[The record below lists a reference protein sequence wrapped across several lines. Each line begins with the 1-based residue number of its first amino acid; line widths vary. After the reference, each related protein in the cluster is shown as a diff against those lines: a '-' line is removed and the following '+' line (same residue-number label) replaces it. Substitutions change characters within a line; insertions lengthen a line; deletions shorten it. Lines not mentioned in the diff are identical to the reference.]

1 MKKSD
6 ATYIIG
12 SIFSAMTA
20 FFYCCTMWF
29 SIRLPRYYPLQHSW
43 KWVNEK
49 GVPSQGWYG
58 MQAFAFLAAGVV
70 TLVVYFFL
78 KRGGTAIPSTALRA
92 GLAVF
97 SRAGSPCHTTLK
109 PAQTKILGVV
119 VTLIIVICMAYMLYH
134 EFDKWGIF

>member
-6 ATYIIG
+6 TTYIIG

-43 KWVNEK
+43 KWVNEE

-70 TLVVYFFL
+70 SFVVYFILPRLFAT
-78 KRGGTAIPSTALRA
+78 GGATEK
-92 GLAVF
+92 
-97 SRAGSPCHTTLK
+97 TLK

-119 VTLIIVICMAYMLYH
+119 ATLIIVICMAYMLYH
-134 EFDKWGIF
+134 EFDKWDIF

>member
-6 ATYIIG
+6 TTYIIG
-12 SIFSAMTA
+12 SIFSATTA
-20 FFYCCTMWF
+20 LFYCCTMWL

-58 MQAFAFLAAGVV
+58 MQAFAFLAAGAVSF
-70 TLVVYFFL
+70 VVYFILLHLF
-78 KRGGTAIPSTALRA
+78 AISEAA
-92 GLAVF
+92 EK
-97 SRAGSPCHTTLK
+97 TLK

-119 VTLIIVICMAYMLYH
+119 VTLIIVICMVYMLYH

>member
-12 SIFSAMTA
+12 SIFAAMTA

-29 SIRLPRYYPLQHSW
+29 PIKLPRYYPLEHTW
-43 KWVNEK
+43 KWVNQI

-58 MQAFAFLAAGVV
+58 MQGFAFLTAGIV

-78 KRGGTAIPSTALRA
+78 KHGGSADMI
-92 GLAVF
+92 
-97 SRAGSPCHTTLK
+97 LK
-109 PAQTKILGVV
+109 PALAKVLGVMV
-119 VTLIIVICMAYMLYH
+119 ILIVVICMAYMLYY
-134 EFDKWGIF
+134 EFDRWGILSN

>member
-6 ATYIIG
+6 TTYIIG

-29 SIRLPRYYPLQHSW
+29 RVKLPRYYPLEHTW

-58 MQAFAFLAAGVV
+58 MQAFAFLAAGIV

-78 KRGGTAIPSTALRA
+78 KRGGTAI
-92 GLAVF
+92 LAVF
-97 SRAGSPCHTTLK
+97 SRAGSPCHTTLT

-119 VTLIIVICMAYMLYH
+119 VTLIIVVCMAYMLYY